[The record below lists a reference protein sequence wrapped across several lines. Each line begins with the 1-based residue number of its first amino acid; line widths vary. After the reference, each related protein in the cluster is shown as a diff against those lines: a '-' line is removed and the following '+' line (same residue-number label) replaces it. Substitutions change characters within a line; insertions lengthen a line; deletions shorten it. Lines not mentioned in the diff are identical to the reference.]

1 VSARAELLALGI
13 SHKTAP
19 VALRERLA
27 LTDSEGERFVAE
39 LAGGDAVLEAVAIST
54 CNRTEVYCVV
64 TDPVAAESELLG
76 KLARRAGIR
85 PTELADAIYALR
97 NCEVARHLFRVTSGL
112 ESMIVGEAEV
122 QGQVKRAY
130 ETALAAGTTGPLTNR
145 LFTAALQTGKRVRSE
160 TRIGEA
166 RVSVSTV
173 AVSLAGEAVGD
184 LRERNVL
191 IIGAGE
197 TSELTAR
204 ALCAQ
209 GVSTIFVANRRAHRA
224 LAMAQRFGGTV
235 VSLDELPMRLIEAD
249 IVVSST
255 SSPHAIVGVDELAF
269 VMRAREGRPL
279 VLIDI
284 AVPRD
289 IEPGCTEL
297 DGVTLYD
304 IDDLQAIVARNL
316 SVRGS
321 EREGAE
327 AVVEAEIQR
336 FARWMGQLEVL
347 PTIAALREHGANIVE
362 QVMGE
367 NATRW
372 ESASPADLARVD
384 AVARAVMQRLLHE
397 PTIRLKGLE
406 DAGGHGRL
414 ELLRELFGLEPAAAD
429 PAGSGEAA
437 AAPGADNVRPLQR
450 RRAR

>member
-1 VSARAELLALGI
+1 VSTRSELLALGI

-27 LTDSEGERFVAE
+27 LTDSEGERFVAD
-39 LAGGDAVLEAVAIST
+39 LASGDAILEAVAIST

-76 KLARRAGIR
+76 KLARRASIR

-97 NCEVARHLFRVTSGL
+97 NCDVARHLFRVTSGL

-145 LFTAALQTGKRVRSE
+145 LFTAALQTGKRVRTE

-173 AVSLAGEAVGD
+173 AVSLAGEAVGS

-204 ALCAQ
+204 ALASQ
-209 GVSTIFVANRRAHRA
+209 GVATIFVANRRAHRA
-224 LAMAQRFGGTV
+224 LAMAERFGGTV
-235 VSLDELPMRLIEAD
+235 VSLDELPMRLVDAD

-255 SSPHAIVGVDELAF
+255 SSPHAIVGVDELDV

-289 IEPGCTEL
+289 IEAACGEL

-321 EREGAE
+321 ERDGAE
-327 AVVEAEIQR
+327 AVVETEIQR
-336 FARWMGQLEVL
+336 FARWIGQLEVL
-347 PTIAALREHGANIVE
+347 PTIAALREHGSRIVE
-362 QVMGE
+362 QVMSE
-367 NATRW
+367 NAARW
-372 ESASPADLARVD
+372 ESASQADLARVD
-384 AVARAVMQRLLHE
+384 AVARSVMQRLLHE

-406 DAGGHGRL
+406 EDGGHGRL
-414 ELLRELFGLEPAAAD
+414 ELMRELFGLEPAAED
-429 PAGSGEAA
+429 PVGAEARA
-437 AAPGADNVRPLQR
+437 AEADNVRPLQR